1 MRLDSRQS
9 IQPQIRSIDGLSI
22 RYVESELR
30 VPSVNAEDL
39 HERLPKSK
47 LDLID
52 ALHDLGRCG
61 RRLCRTGLELVGRWL
76 CESRLASIKTGRS
89 IRLKVI

>member
-22 RYVESELR
+22 RSAESELR
-30 VPSVNAEDL
+30 VPPANAEYL

-52 ALHDLGRCG
+52 ALHVIREDAADAYAAPVTNRWDGG
-61 RRLCRTGLELVGRWL
+61 YPKAGLRQ
-76 CESRLASIKTGRS
+76 
-89 IRLKVI
+89 